1 MHDEALNA
9 IEAAGSGGLLQSEL
23 FAGKVGGNAA
33 VNLTNTLAQM
43 RRDGEVVLRREV
55 RDGERVSVYYTAA
68 NAPAQP
74 TVGEG
79 S

>member
-1 MHDEALNA
+1 MYEDALNA
-9 IEAAGSGGLLQSEL
+9 IESAGNSGIEQGEL
-23 FAGKVGGNAA
+23 FAGKAGGNAA

-43 RRDGEVVLRREV
+43 RRNGEIVLRRET
-55 RDGERVSVYYTAA
+55 RDGVDVRIYYSAA
-68 NAPAQP
+68 NAPALP

>member
-9 IEAAGSGGLLQSEL
+9 IAEGGSSGVLQSQL

-43 RRDGEVVLRREV
+43 RRNGEVVLRREV
-55 RDGERVSVYYTAA
+55 RDGVPVRVYYTAD
-68 NAPAQP
+68 NAPALP